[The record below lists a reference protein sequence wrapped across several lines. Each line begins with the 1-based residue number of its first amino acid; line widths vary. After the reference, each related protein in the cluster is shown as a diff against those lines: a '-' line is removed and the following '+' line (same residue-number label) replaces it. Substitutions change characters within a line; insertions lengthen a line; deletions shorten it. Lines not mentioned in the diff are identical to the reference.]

1 MALSGS
7 AHRLATR
14 RSEGDKAW
22 RPIRDGDF
30 GAPPFEMTGDWPSQL
45 RRIAAECLFGGVV
58 LAVLIF
64 AGFRLGLGVA
74 ATGFICLTALVLLSL
89 RGSLTSSV
97 LLSAAAVAALAYIFS
112 KPIVVDLKAYIT
124 RDVALAIAFPLTTLI
139 VTWLVKGVRKRAA
152 ALSESEHHWRAIF
165 EQTPTMYFL
174 IDANGT
180 VQSVN
185 GFGAAQLG
193 YAVSELAG
201 QPVMGIFLE
210 ADRSLVQDNLTLCAQ
225 TPGQS
230 RVWEARK
237 IHKDGAV
244 LWARVNAKFV
254 RWGASEPIFLVSS
267 EDITQ
272 RKEAEEAV
280 RRSEAYL
287 QEAQRLGHIGSWA
300 QDLSTGV
307 MTASPE
313 MVRIFGRDPA
323 KDLLNVTLTRESVH
337 PDDQAFTNQVVERG
351 AKSGADFEF
360 EHRIVRPDGTI
371 RHVHSVAHPVFGEGG
386 ALVEYTGTVMDV
398 TDHKQSEEALRQAYT
413 DLARVNRITTIGELT
428 ASLAHE
434 VNQPIAAA
442 VANANACLRWLAAD
456 TPDLEEV
463 RAAAEA
469 IVRNGARAA
478 EIIGRTRRLFEKG
491 APQREPLEIDD
502 VVRETV
508 LLLGSEASRYAVSI
522 RTFLAAG
529 APELVADRV
538 QLQQVLM
545 NLILNGIE
553 AMREVEGRREIAI
566 RSQIADDKQIMVSV
580 SDTGVG
586 LPPEQAE
593 RLFDT
598 FFTTKPNGTGMG
610 LSISRSIISAHGG
623 KLWAEP
629 NEPRGAVFRFTL
641 PTAAI

>member
-1 MALSGS
+1 
-7 AHRLATR
+7 
-14 RSEGDKAW
+14 
-22 RPIRDGDF
+22 
-30 GAPPFEMTGDWPSQL
+30 MTGDWPS
-45 RRIAAECLFGGVV
+45 RVGRIAAECFVGGVI
-58 LAVLIF
+58 LAVLMF
-64 AGFRLGLGVA
+64 AGFQLGLGLA
-74 ATGFICLTALVLLSL
+74 ATSFACLTVLVLLSL
-89 RGSLTSSV
+89 RGGVTSSII
-97 LLSAAAVAALAYIFS
+97 LSTGAAASLAYIFT
-112 KPIVVDLKAYIT
+112 KPIVFNLRNNVT
-124 RDVALAIAFPLTTLI
+124 RDVTLLIAFLATTLL
-139 VTWLVKGVRKRAA
+139 VTWLMRGIRKQSA
-152 ALSESEHHWRAIF
+152 ALRESEQQWREVF
-165 EQTPTMYFL
+165 EQNPTMYFL
-174 IDANGT
+174 IHAKGRIL
-180 VQSVN
+180 SVN
-185 GFGAAQLG
+185 GFGASQLG
-193 YAVSELAG
+193 YAASNLVG
-201 QPVMGIFLE
+201 QPLTGLFLE
-210 ADRSLVQDNLTLCAQ
+210 ADRALVQGHLALCAHM
-225 TPGQS
+225 PGQS

-237 IHKDGAV
+237 VCQDGRV
-244 LWARVNAKFV
+244 LWARVTAKFV
-254 RWGASEPIFLVSS
+254 QWGANEPIFLVSC

-272 RKEAEEAV
+272 RMQADEAV

-300 QDLSTGV
+300 QDLTTGV

-313 MVRIFGRDPA
+313 MVRIFGRDPE
-323 KDLLNVTLTRESVH
+323 KDQLTVTLTRESVH
-337 PDDQAFTNQVVERG
+337 PDDRLFTDQVVERG
-351 AKSGADFEF
+351 VRSRADFEF
-360 EHRIVRPDGTI
+360 DHRIVLPDGTI

-398 TDHKQSEEALRQAYT
+398 TDRKQSEEALRQAYA
-413 DLARVNRITTIGELT
+413 DLARVSRITTIGKMT

-456 TPDLEEV
+456 APDLEEV

-469 IVRNGARAA
+469 IVSNGARAA

-491 APQREPLEIDD
+491 ELQREPLGIDD

-529 APELVADRV
+529 APEIVADRV

-593 RLFDT
+593 QLFDT
-598 FFTTKPNGTGMG
+598 FFTTKPHGTGMG

-641 PTAAI
+641 PTAPAAV